1 MAKVTI
7 NKLLVLQKTVRQRIA
22 SLERLRSEVS
32 KNERYFGREEKLVE
46 ANYDVKAVDK
56 KITELEAFM
65 FDVDSKI
72 KESNA
77 TVTVDLEFNVSEL
90 LEPIQ

>member
-1 MAKVTI
+1 MSVTI

-32 KNERYFGREEKLVE
+32 SKQTYFDRGEKVIE
-46 ANYDVKAVDK
+46 PKYDVKLVDK

-65 FDVDSKI
+65 FEVDSRI

-77 TVTVDLEFNVSEL
+77 TTTVDLEFDVSKL
-90 LEPIQ
+90 LESIQ